1 MKNYMILFSSL
12 ALILFGSCEKIK
24 DATAIDI
31 DTDIQVDVPV
41 TSENTVAIN
50 LKSVQM
56 ADGVYSFV
64 GSNTFSLEDNNDLK
78 KYVDNIRN
86 IKASEGGVLTFVGA
100 TDGNKILTCQISYGI
115 QDSLS
120 SDPEMLNTF
129 TIPEVLIA
137 NNGVIE
143 YYLNTGADLLVN
155 SIEQYKDK
163 YFKLS
168 LSGTANYDVET
179 TVKLKVPV
187 TVSASPL

>member
-12 ALILFGSCEKIK
+12 AFILFGSCEKIK